1 MKQVLDWSKAHQRYF
16 EEMTRI
22 PHGSYHEKQYSDY
35 LAEFARSHGL
45 RYKQYDIGNVI
56 IYKEASKGYEDHPA
70 VVIQAHM
77 DMVCEKTPESSHDFE
92 KDPLKLYIEDG
103 WLCADG
109 TTLGADDGTGVSYM
123 LAILEDNTLAHPA
136 LECVFTAMEEIG
148 LDGALALGPED
159 IKGRRYI
166 NLDGGGG
173 GVETVTTAAGGLRWN
188 GSMNLHREAAKA
200 AAYRLIVGGLEGGH
214 SGGCIHLEKGN
225 AIKLCGR
232 ILKEL
237 QKEGSLVLSAV
248 DGGSKDNAIPRDCWA
263 EFVTDMDE
271 DVLREKIRIFAGL
284 LRDEL
289 RYSDS
294 GLTVVLEKVQVPETW
309 SREESDR
316 LVDFLFICPTGLR
329 HRNMNIKDH
338 TIASEN
344 LAVVKTS
351 GCQVKISVSMRSAF
365 ESFIEEMAQEL
376 RILGN
381 LYGFDQEEAGRY
393 PAWGYEEKS
402 SLREAMRAA
411 VKRCTGTELVEKAV
425 HGGLECGVAKNKWPD
440 MDIITMG
447 PTAEAVHSPDE
458 RLDLQSFDNCYK
470 VLCDLLE
477 NL

>member
-148 LDGALALGPED
+148 LDGALALEPED

-188 GSMNLHREAAKA
+188 GSMNLHR
-200 AAYRLIVGGLEGGH
+200 
-214 SGGCIHLEKGN
+214 
-225 AIKLCGR
+225 
-232 ILKEL
+232 
-237 QKEGSLVLSAV
+237 
-248 DGGSKDNAIPRDCWA
+248 
-263 EFVTDMDE
+263 
-271 DVLREKIRIFAGL
+271 
-284 LRDEL
+284 
-289 RYSDS
+289 
-294 GLTVVLEKVQVPETW
+294 
-309 SREESDR
+309 
-316 LVDFLFICPTGLR
+316 
-329 HRNMNIKDH
+329 
-338 TIASEN
+338 
-344 LAVVKTS
+344 
-351 GCQVKISVSMRSAF
+351 
-365 ESFIEEMAQEL
+365 
-376 RILGN
+376 
-381 LYGFDQEEAGRY
+381 
-393 PAWGYEEKS
+393 
-402 SLREAMRAA
+402 
-411 VKRCTGTELVEKAV
+411 
-425 HGGLECGVAKNKWPD
+425 
-440 MDIITMG
+440 
-447 PTAEAVHSPDE
+447 
-458 RLDLQSFDNCYK
+458 
-470 VLCDLLE
+470 
-477 NL
+477 